1 MPAHPDCHVEIPA
14 SDLATLSRF
23 SACGRRRQLST
34 MPFAP
39 IARGH
44 GMVSLHLRTSRVL
57 RSFDGLIEAIR

>member
-1 MPAHPDCHVEIPA
+1 MSAHPNCHVEIPA
-14 SDLATLSRF
+14 SDPATLSRF
-23 SACGRRRQLST
+23 SADGRRRQLST

-44 GMVSLHLRTSRVL
+44 DMVSPHLRKSRVF